1 MSSFPFNQEQDPDQS
16 EIVTLIDEEG
26 RSLECYIENALE
38 TDDAT
43 YLLLMPVD
51 IPGVIIAW
59 EDGEDGDEDFAEAI
73 LLEDTEEIATIFA
86 DAKAVLAE
94 HDLILQN
101 TAFTLTIKGEL
112 PPIDEDSILTLE
124 LDGDGNG
131 NGESQ
136 PIEAEE
142 LQFLASFYH
151 EEHKYSIYTP
161 IAPLLF
167 LAKSTPN
174 GDLELVSPEDED
186 IQPILEDL
194 LFEELD

>member
-1 MSSFPFNQEQDPDQS
+1 MSSFPFNQEQDSD
-16 EIVTLIDEEG
+16 EAEFVTLIDDEG

-38 TDDAT
+38 TDDTT

-51 IPGVIIAW
+51 IPAVIIAW
-59 EDGEDGDEDFAEAI
+59 DSEDEGEEDFAEAI
-73 LLEDTEEIATIFA
+73 LLEDTEEIATIFP

-94 HDLILQN
+94 QDLALQN
-101 TAFTLTIKGEL
+101 TAFTLTVKGEL
-112 PPIDEDSILTLE
+112 PPIEEDAILTLE
-124 LDGDGNG
+124 LDG
-131 NGESQ
+131 EEQSQ
-136 PIEAEE
+136 PLEAEE

-161 IAPLLF
+161 VAPLLF

-186 IQPILEDL
+186 INPILEDL

>member
-1 MSSFPFNQEQDPDQS
+1 MSSFPFNQEQDPD
-16 EIVTLIDEEG
+16 EAEVVTLIDPEG
-26 RSLECYIENALE
+26 RSLECYVENSIE
-38 TDDAT
+38 TQDAT

-51 IPGVIIAW
+51 IPGVIVAW
-59 EDGEDGDEDFAEAI
+59 EGVEEDEEDFVEAI
-73 LLEDTEEIATIFA
+73 LLEDSEEIAAIFP

-94 HDLILQN
+94 QNLILQN
-101 TAFTLTIKGEL
+101 TAFTLSIKGEL
-112 PPIDEDSILTLE
+112 PPIEEDSILTLE
-124 LDGDGNG
+124 LDGDGEE
-131 NGESQ
+131 ESQ
-136 PIEAEE
+136 PLEAEE

-151 EEHKYSIYTP
+151 KDNKYSIYTP

-186 IQPILEDL
+186 IQPILEEL

>member
-73 LLEDTEEIATIFA
+73 LLEDTEEIAAIFA